1 MHLPDRRHDFFG
13 NEATMIELTHEQW
26 QTVIHEATPT
36 AIDPESK
43 TAYIVV
49 RKDEYDQ
56 LCTVRSCEANAA
68 AVLRIAWMRRMG
80 LDEDEIAESL
90 RDDPP
95 ASVSAEMK
103 QLKALDDLDKITPP
117 AEVLGK
123 YAIQY

>member
-1 MHLPDRRHDFFG
+1 
-13 NEATMIELTHEQW
+13 MIELTHEQW
-26 QTVIHEATPT
+26 QAVIREPIPT
-36 AIDPESK
+36 AINPESK

-56 LCTVRSCEANAA
+56 LCTVRACEASAA

-80 LDEDEIAESL
+80 MGEDEIAESL
-90 RDDPP
+90 RDEPP
-95 ASVSAEMK
+95 ASVPAEIK

-123 YAIQY
+123 YAIPY

>member
-1 MHLPDRRHDFFG
+1 
-13 NEATMIELTHEQW
+13 MIELTQEQW
-26 QTVIHEATPT
+26 QAVIREATPT
-36 AIDPESK
+36 AIDPGSQ

-56 LCTVRSCEANAA
+56 LCTVRACEANAA
-68 AVLRIAWMRRMG
+68 AVLRIAWMRRME
-80 LDEDEIAESL
+80 LDEEEIAESL

-95 ASVSAEMK
+95 ASVAAEMK

-117 AEVLGK
+117 AEVLAK

>member
-1 MHLPDRRHDFFG
+1 MG
-13 NEATMIELTHEQW
+13 NSGNLTSMIELTHEQW
-26 QTVIHEATPT
+26 QAVIHEPTPT

-56 LCTVRSCEANAA
+56 LCTVRACEVNAA
-68 AVLRIAWMRRMG
+68 SVLRIAWMRRMG

-95 ASVSAEMK
+95 CSVPAELR
-103 QLKALDDLDKITPP
+103 QIKALDDLDKITPS